1 MLVGFSIPSNLY
13 ITYLRAFSR
22 IFFFKSSGFC
32 TASPDFSPPAKK
44 SCSSVS
50 SPSDE
55 SPAPPPPP
63 EAKSPSVANFFLG
76 AALRADD
83 EDEAAAEDEAGTALP
98 PRVLPPAGAP
108 ELPSVPSCRS
118 PPVVVSCK
126 ASSCSAKNS
135 VTAASMSHPL
145 AARYS

>member
-1 MLVGFSIPSNLY
+1 MLVRFSIPSNLY

-63 EAKSPSVANFFLG
+63 GAKSPSVANFFLG
-76 AALRADD
+76 AALRAGD
-83 EDEAAAEDEAGTALP
+83 EDEGAAEDEAGTALP
-98 PRVLPPAGAP
+98 PRVLPPAAAP

-118 PPVVVSCK
+118 LPVVVSCK